1 VPITGAMPSVPR
13 VSVVVPAYNLAR
25 FLPAALDSAL
35 AQDWPTDALEV
46 IVVDDG
52 STDGTAA
59 VLASYAGRVR
69 AIRQANGGLVAAVD
83 RGLAAATGD
92 YVALLD
98 ADDEWP
104 RDRVRRQVEHLEAH
118 PAVGLVHGD
127 MELIDAH
134 GVTTAPSFDA
144 QRGYA
149 PARGRLLGP
158 LLAGN
163 FVSGGASMLR
173 ASLLPALTPIAADA
187 AYPDWW
193 LAANVAAVAEID
205 HLPGIFNR
213 YRFHGAN
220 MGLGADVAKIDR
232 TLAAE
237 VPWRRWMLRHLVPDP
252 SVAAADLAAAYRSWE
267 YGLLRGAAAGTT
279 AQARELAPVGEAQT
293 AAARRHAD
301 AGARALRAGDADTA
315 ARRLLQALG
324 EDPWDGAARLD
335 LELALRALGDTP
347 PAAAP
352 APPVATLPLRTRVT
366 LAWAGALLAT
376 PEHLRGYLATVGAD
390 DDATLLIL
398 TRSDRELDAL
408 VRLADALGLDADGG
422 ADLLAQPEPLTRPA
436 RLLLAARADATLG
449 PAPADWRPA
458 ATGQA
463 VAMAA

>member
-1 VPITGAMPSVPR
+1 MPITGGMASVPR

-35 AQDWPTDALEV
+35 AQDWPADALEV

-52 STDGTAA
+52 STDETPA
-59 VLASYAGRVR
+59 VLAHYAGRVR
-69 AIRQANGGLVAAVD
+69 AIRRPNGGLVAAVD
-83 RGLAAATGD
+83 RGLAAVTGD

-104 RDRVRRQVEHLEAH
+104 RDRLRRQVEHLEAH

-127 MELIDAH
+127 MELIDEH
-134 GVTTAPSFDA
+134 GVTTVPSFDA
-144 QRGYA
+144 QRGYV
-149 PARGRLLGP
+149 PLRGRLLGP

-163 FVSGGASMLR
+163 FISGGASMVR
-173 ASLLPALTPIAADA
+173 ASLLPALTPIPADA

-220 MGLGADVAKIDR
+220 MGLGADAAKIDR

-252 SVAAADLAAAYRSWE
+252 SVAPADLLAAYRSWE
-267 YGLLRGAAAGTT
+267 YGLARGAAAATT
-279 AQARELAPVGEAQT
+279 AQARELAAVTDAQA
-293 AAARRHAD
+293 AAARRHAH
-301 AGARALRAGDADTA
+301 AGARALRAGHADTA

-335 LELALRALGDTP
+335 LELALRALGDA

-352 APPVATLPLRTRVT
+352 QPLVATLPLRARVT
-366 LAWAGALLAT
+366 LAWAGALLAA
-376 PEHLRGYLATVGAD
+376 PDHLRGYTASVDAQ

-398 TRSDRELDAL
+398 TRSDQELEAL
-408 VRLADALGLDADGG
+408 VGLVDALGLDADGG
-422 ADLLAQPEPLTRPA
+422 ADLLAQPVPVTRPA

-449 PAPADWRPA
+449 PVPEDWLPESA
-458 ATGQA
+458 GQA
-463 VAMAA
+463 VAAAA